1 MSARHDRGLRAVAR
15 VREVRERDSRI
26 GLQGALGEQRER
38 EAAADR
44 LADGLAAQAGE
55 SGGSGGSGGSLVDGA
70 TYLAQRTML
79 QALAGAVSAARS
91 EAESAAVL
99 SAAATAHWQADHAR
113 LSAVE
118 GLLES
123 RADQRRA
130 EAARH
135 EAKEQDD
142 AAGRQWLRRT
152 REGDR

>member
-38 EAAADR
+38 EAAAER
-44 LADGLAAQAGE
+44 LADGLAAQC
-55 SGGSGGSGGSLVDGA
+55 GGSGGSLVDGA